1 MDLKKRNRAHIVSHP
16 VLIVEVR
23 SIGDDTF
30 ETSLCCA
37 LSLCGKTVDIDCNG
51 PKAVQNVSCP
61 KHGFLTSFPHQVALG
76 EFVRR
81 LANRILEKNGQRLI
95 DAGAAFIVGDEQ
107 PRLETMN

>member
-23 SIGDDTF
+23 SIDDDTF

-37 LSLCGKTVDIDCNG
+37 LSLCGKTVDIDSNG

-76 EFVRR
+76 EFVRC
-81 LANRILEKNGQRLI
+81 LANRLLEKNGQTLI
-95 DAGAAFIVGDEQ
+95 DAGAAFILGDEQ
-107 PRLETMN
+107 PRPETMN